1 MQLENS
7 TDFVKT
13 EPSEILKK
21 RPKQRERET
30 TSAGEKDEIDEDR
43 QILPQSKRQKRERAS
58 SKTKADQIVSDKAEF
73 IVFRLSSF
81 SSQKFTKLV
90 FPIYRC
96 LLKIR

>member
-73 IVFRLSSF
+73 IVFQIIFFFF
-81 SSQKFTKLV
+81 SK
-90 FPIYRC
+90 IY
-96 LLKIR
+96 

>member
-58 SKTKADQIVSDKAEF
+58 SKTKADQIVSGKAEF
-73 IVFRLSSF
+73 IVISDYLLF
-81 SSQKFTKLV
+81 
-90 FPIYRC
+90 
-96 LLKIR
+96 LLKNLLNSFFLFIDAC